1 MGRIVT
7 QRRGAR
13 RIQTT
18 SRKDGRDIRALWSE
32 LRVIT
37 GLPSFCGRSLPDTR
51 GGLESERLE
60 GRKADPSSPL
70 RDATN
75 GQNGVPSDN
84 TGAGN
89 ASNIENTGAG
99 ANETPDVSADFRSE
113 MAAIRAHYGAMI
125 AAARRRVPGSD
136 LAAAIRALL
145 NEETIALRAVT
156 ERWQAAAQKQ
166 RNEKPQRPTASM
178 PPQDG
183 TPQRPSRT

>member
-1 MGRIVT
+1 MMTR
-7 QRRGAR
+7 
-13 RIQTT
+13 
-18 SRKDGRDIRALWSE
+18 
-32 LRVIT
+32 
-37 GLPSFCGRSLPDTR
+37 LPSFGGRSLPDTR

-60 GRKADPSSPL
+60 GRKVDPSSPL

-84 TGAGN
+84 TAAGN

-99 ANETPDVSADFRSE
+99 ANEPPDVSPEFRSE

-145 NEETIALRAVT
+145 NEETIALRAVA
-156 ERWQAAAQKQ
+156 ERWQAATQKQ
-166 RNEKPQRPTASM
+166 RDERPHRPT
-178 PPQDG
+178 G
-183 TPQRPSRT
+183 TFQRKDDPKRPY